1 MNPFLLGL
9 FICVRR
15 RFGLTMDT
23 NFLPVSIIEFLGTYE
38 KAQCSKNCLVI
49 TLQKLDDY
57 DCRNTNHFLSILITP
72 FRKKCFLFDEMTQ
85 GNASLISNTQ
95 KCMEKKYFAGLFHQ
109 IKTIFSEG
117 CDKKII
123 MTPFCQT

>member
-49 TLQKLDDY
+49 TLQKLEDY

-85 GNASLISNTQ
+85 GNASLISNRYT
-95 KCMEKKYFAGLFHQ
+95 KMYGKEVFRWVISSNKNHFFLKGV
-109 IKTIFSEG
+109 IRK
-117 CDKKII
+117 
-123 MTPFCQT
+123 

>member
-49 TLQKLDDY
+49 TLQKLENY
-57 DCRNTNHFLSILITP
+57 DCRNTNDFFSILITP

-85 GNASLISNTQ
+85 GMLHLHKNVWKRSISLGYFI
-95 KCMEKKYFAGLFHQ
+95 KYKQFFVKGV
-109 IKTIFSEG
+109 IRK
-117 CDKKII
+117 
-123 MTPFCQT
+123 

>member
-49 TLQKLDDY
+49 TLQKLEDY

-72 FRKKCFLFDEMTQ
+72 FRKNVSYLMKWPSEMLHLFQ
-85 GNASLISNTQ
+85 IHKNVWKRSISLG
-95 KCMEKKYFAGLFHQ
+95 YF
-109 IKTIFSEG
+109 IK
-117 CDKKII
+117 
-123 MTPFCQT
+123 